1 MAVLRDDL
9 LDLVG
14 GVGAGDSLGVIEE
27 LLVLNLG
34 VLADLDADALHQL
47 HDVLELL
54 WVDGAR
60 KRVGY
65 LVEGKESLLASFVGK
80 EGYRRLAP
88 LLAAVFFILHVIGH
102 SLTV

>member
-34 VLADLDADALHQL
+34 VLADLDADALSISCTMSL
-47 HDVLELL
+47 SCSGSMEL
-54 WVDGAR
+54 G
-60 KRVGY
+60 
-65 LVEGKESLLASFVGK
+65 SASAIWLKV
-80 EGYRRLAP
+80 RNPCSRP
-88 LLAAVFFILHVIGH
+88 LLARRVTDVWLPCWLLFSSFCM
-102 SLTV
+102 